1 MGVVV
6 ARRTV
11 MVATPPAVGTG
22 VKAAI
27 TGALYDNVVED
38 EAEDA
43 ALVDVRIVPPPL
55 ETKSKT

>member
-1 MGVVV
+1 
-6 ARRTV
+6 